1 MTPIVFCPSEVPCAN
16 ATMDAETDWA
26 CRNHPAWGSLSARLI
41 ITYRMNVAA
50 PAANAATTGA
60 TTAGNRILDTTTEK
74 LTPEAPA
81 PISTA
86 PISPPNRACE
96 ELDGNPRSQVIRF
109 HKMAPTSPA
118 KIIVGG
124 TRASFTMPPEMVLAT
139 SVDRNAPAT
148 FKTAAIN
155 TATFGFN
162 APVATDVAIALALSW
177 KPLVKSKNSA
187 VMITSE
193 TRNRVVDI

>member
-1 MTPIVFCPSEVPCAN
+1 MK
-16 ATMDAETDWA
+16 
-26 CRNHPAWGSLSARLI
+26 
-41 ITYRMNVAA
+41 VAA
-50 PAANAATTGA
+50 PAARQATTGA
-60 TTAGNRILDTTTEK
+60 TTAGRRIFETTMEK

-96 ELDGNPRSQVIRF
+96 ELDGNPSNQVIRF
-109 HKMAPTSPA
+109 HKMAPDRPA
-118 KIIVGG
+118 KIIVGW
-124 TRASFTMPPEMVLAT
+124 TRASFTMPPEIVFAT

-148 FKTAAIN
+148 FSTAAIR

-162 APVATDVAIALALSW
+162 APVATEVAIAFALSW
-177 KPLVKSKNSA
+177 NPLVKSKNNA

-193 TRNRVVDI
+193 TRNRGVDISAAFRCGTGGTVGPDARCRSRRRR